1 MKRHILSV
9 VAAGLALTL
18 VTGCMKDDTSDVV
31 VSGGKTQISAGISET
46 RTSIGELVDGSRK
59 VYWSNGDQIAVNGT
73 ASAALENLGEQTGT
87 AVFTFDGVLSTP
99 YNALYPASI
108 WTDASTVTLPA
119 SQTHVDGSF
128 GQNAS
133 PMATYVA
140 DESELPMQFHHLCAV
155 VKLTITPD
163 ADTDEISY
171 IEFRG
176 NASEQVSGAFS
187 IDYQSAA
194 LTPASDAEAD
204 KSVRLNVNRT
214 LSADAD
220 NEFFVVVPEG
230 EYSQGF
236 TVKVVDVRGHY
247 MEKSTTSSK
256 TLVAGQINAMPA
268 FAFVPTDTELGVE
281 ISSAEQLVA
290 FAKAYNNKE
299 YADVSPLLVTL
310 TDDIVFDDQT
320 NADFVAIGNIFDDG
334 TTNYFNGSFNG
345 NGKTIKNWVTK
356 SPLFDYVGGAGI
368 VTDLTID
375 SSCTFAFDLS
385 DGAENYTSFVGY
397 HKGILK
403 NCHNNADIA
412 IDNAEITA
420 GINVGGLVGRCTE
433 GTIEDCTMNGKMSFG
448 TGFSTTE
455 DIYVGG
461 IVGNVTNE
469 QGVVKHSALNGSIDW
484 KGSVVD
490 VYEKE
495 SAVSSYKVLFLGGI
509 AGRITGR
516 IEYCTVSADGENVVI
531 NIVGENTSAFRT
543 NVGGIVGIVEE
554 GATVD
559 NCTNNGYIY
568 AQMQRNDDSAR
579 YECLGGIAGVNN
591 GVVSNSTNIGDVATR
606 SAVKDM
612 NIGGVVGYGN
622 SKNGVI
628 DGCRNSGKL
637 SAGSSNISPYG
648 GRYVR
653 IGGIC
658 GQSNQTVSNIS
669 NSGNF
674 DVSRVENSSTLTT
687 LAVGGCIGSTTA
699 DIAGDHNIVNT
710 GIIKTTLNV
719 SGTVYTAFGGVVG
732 NAEAS
737 VSGVDNSGLISIA
750 PRASITNMSA
760 GGVVGRFAPAAT
772 GSISDVTNS
781 GDIQISPNSMAYIS
795 NMNAGGVVGV
805 VASTAEVAVS
815 DVENRGNVQFD
826 YTSKKDKDEVPGHTD
841 IHMGGII
848 GASENTPLTVSNA
861 VNYGRVDKN
870 NDVKATGKSLYI
882 GGIVGYLANAKVSV
896 ADSHNY
902 GTTYNGH
909 WSNTLA
915 LTGSVYVGGIVAC
928 AVGASEAETVD
939 ITGCSNEVAVED
951 DAAATDGIYAK
962 RGYAGGIVG
971 YAKYVKVENCLNTTD
986 FTTGNIA
993 GFDGGI
999 AGYLESSSVT
1009 GSTNTGVVRASST
1022 QSPSSGGIA
1031 GYVDAMSSISAS
1043 KAFSDIVGTAGK
1055 VGGIAGTSV
1064 AGASISGCGFG
1075 GTLNSTAITEVSQ
1088 VCGDTNGTFTDNYI
1102 WDGQE

>member
-133 PMATYVA
+133 PMATYAA

-176 NASEQVSGAFS
+176 NASEQVSGAFA

-320 NADFVAIGNIFDDG
+320 NVDFEAIGCVLEG
-334 TTNYFNGSFNG
+334 GETNYFNGSFNG
-345 NGKTIKNWVTK
+345 NGKTIKNWVTG

-368 VTDLTID
+368 VADLTID
-375 SSCTFAFDLS
+375 ASCTFAFDLS

-448 TGFSTTE
+448 TGFKISD
-455 DIYVGG
+455 DINVGG
-461 IVGNVTNE
+461 IAAYNSNSI
-469 QGVVKHSALNGSIDW
+469 GVIKNSTLNGSIDW
-484 KGSVVD
+484 QGSVTD
-490 VYEKE
+490 SKR
-495 SAVSSYKVLFLGGI
+495 LCLGGI
-509 AGRITGR
+509 AGRIAGR
-516 IEYCTVSADGENVVI
+516 VEYCTVAADGENIVI
-531 NIVGENTSAFRT
+531 NILGETTSAYRT
-543 NVGGIVGIVEE
+543 NIGGIVGLVNE
-554 GATVD
+554 GAAVD
-559 NCTNNGYIY
+559 NCTNNGYISSK
-568 AQMQRNDDSAR
+568 MQRNDDAAR
-579 YECLGGIAGVNN
+579 WEYIGGVVGVNN
-591 GVVSNSTNIGDVATR
+591 GTVSNSENTANIATR
-606 SAVKDM
+606 SAVKYM
-612 NIGGVVGYGN
+612 SVGGVVGFGELE
-622 SKNGVI
+622 SGII
-628 DGCRNSGKL
+628 DGCKNSGTL
-637 SAGSSNISPYG
+637 SAGTSGVSPYG
-648 GRYVR
+648 GRYVCLA
-653 IGGIC
+653 GIC
-658 GQSNQTVSNIS
+658 AQNNQHVSNVS

-710 GIIKTTLNV
+710 GIITTTLNV

-737 VSGVDNSGLISIA
+737 VSGVENRGTVSIE
-750 PRASITNMSA
+750 PRATVINLNA
-760 GGVVGRFAPAAT
+760 GGVVGRVSSSTSVSVA
-772 GSISDVTNS
+772 DVVN
-781 GDIQISPNSMAYIS
+781 Y
-795 NMNAGGVVGV
+795 
-805 VASTAEVAVS
+805 
-815 DVENRGNVQFD
+815 GNVQFD
-826 YTSKKDKDEVPGHTD
+826 YTSKKGEVPGHTD

-861 VNYGRVDKN
+861 VNYGRIDKN

-882 GGIVGYLANAKVSV
+882 GGIAGYLANAKVSV

-1009 GSTNTGVVRASST
+1009 GSTNTGIIRATKT
-1022 QSPSSGGIA
+1022 QTPCSGGIA
-1031 GYVDAMSSISAS
+1031 GYIDAMSSISVS

-1055 VGGIAGTSV
+1055 VGGIAGTSD

-1088 VCGDTNGTFTDNYI
+1088 VCGDANGTFTDNYI

>member
-133 PMATYVA
+133 PMATYAA

-194 LTPASDAEAD
+194 LAPASDAEAD

-320 NADFVAIGNIFDDG
+320 NADFEAIGCVLEG
-334 TTNYFNGSFNG
+334 GETNYFNGSFNG
-345 NGKTIKNWVTK
+345 NGKSIKNWVVK

-375 SSCTFAFDLS
+375 ASCTFAFDLS

-448 TGFSTTE
+448 TGFKISD
-455 DIYVGG
+455 DINVGG
-461 IVGNVTNE
+461 IAAYNSNSI
-469 QGVVKHSALNGSIDW
+469 GVIKNSTLNGSIDW
-484 KGSVVD
+484 QGSVTD
-490 VYEKE
+490 SKR
-495 SAVSSYKVLFLGGI
+495 LCLGGI
-509 AGRITGR
+509 VGRIAGRV
-516 IEYCTVSADGENVVI
+516 EYCTVAADGENIVI
-531 NIVGENTSAFRT
+531 NILGETTSAFRT
-543 NVGGIVGIVEE
+543 NIGGIVGLVNE
-554 GATVD
+554 GAAVD
-559 NCTNNGYIY
+559 NCTNNGYISSK
-568 AQMQRNDDSAR
+568 MQRNDDAAR
-579 YECLGGIAGVNN
+579 WEYIGGVVGVNN
-591 GVVSNSTNIGDVATR
+591 GTVSNSENTANIATR
-606 SAVKDM
+606 SAVKYM
-612 NIGGVVGYGN
+612 SVGGVVGFGELE
-622 SKNGVI
+622 SGII
-628 DGCRNSGKL
+628 DGCKNSGTL
-637 SAGSSNISPYG
+637 SAGTSGVSPYG
-648 GRYVR
+648 GRYVCLA
-653 IGGIC
+653 GIC
-658 GQSNQTVSNIS
+658 AQNNQHVSNVS

-710 GIIKTTLNV
+710 GIITTTLNV

-737 VSGVDNSGLISIA
+737 VSGVENRGTVSIE
-750 PRASITNMSA
+750 PRATVINLNA
-760 GGVVGRFAPAAT
+760 GGVVGRVSSSTSVSVA
-772 GSISDVTNS
+772 DVVN
-781 GDIQISPNSMAYIS
+781 Y
-795 NMNAGGVVGV
+795 
-805 VASTAEVAVS
+805 
-815 DVENRGNVQFD
+815 GNVQFD
-826 YTSKKDKDEVPGHTD
+826 YTSKKGEVPGHTD

-861 VNYGRVDKN
+861 VNYGRIDKN

-882 GGIVGYLANAKVSV
+882 GGIAGYLANAKVSV

-1009 GSTNTGVVRASST
+1009 GSTNTGIIRATST
-1022 QSPSSGGIA
+1022 QAPCSGGIA
-1031 GYVDAMSSISAS
+1031 GYIDAMSSISAS
-1043 KAFSDIVGTAGK
+1043 KSFATIGGAAGK
-1055 VGGIAGTSV
+1055 TGGIAGSSV
-1064 AGASISGCGFG
+1064 AGALISGCGFG

-1088 VCGDTNGTFTDNYI
+1088 VCGDANGTFTDNYI

>member
-9 VAAGLALTL
+9 VAAGLAFTL

-133 PMATYVA
+133 PMATYAA

-320 NADFVAIGNIFDDG
+320 NADFEAIGCVLEG
-334 TTNYFNGSFNG
+334 GETNYFNGSFNG
-345 NGKTIKNWVTK
+345 NGKTIKNWVTG

-375 SSCTFAFDLS
+375 ASCTFTFDLS

-448 TGFSTTE
+448 TGFKISD
-455 DIYVGG
+455 DINVGG
-461 IVGNVTNE
+461 IAAYNSNSI
-469 QGVVKHSALNGSIDW
+469 GVIKNSTLNGSIDW
-484 KGSVVD
+484 QGSVTD
-490 VYEKE
+490 SKR
-495 SAVSSYKVLFLGGI
+495 LCLGGI
-509 AGRITGR
+509 VGRIAGRV
-516 IEYCTVSADGENVVI
+516 EYCTVAADGENIVI
-531 NIVGENTSAFRT
+531 NILGETTSAFRT
-543 NVGGIVGIVEE
+543 NIGGIVGLVNE
-554 GATVD
+554 GAAVD
-559 NCTNNGYIY
+559 NCTNNGYISSK
-568 AQMQRNDDSAR
+568 MQRNDDAAR
-579 YECLGGIAGVNN
+579 WEYIGGVVGVNN
-591 GVVSNSTNIGDVATR
+591 GTVSNSENTANIATR

-612 NIGGVVGYGN
+612 SVGGVVGFGELE
-622 SKNGVI
+622 SGII
-628 DGCRNSGKL
+628 DGCKNSGTL
-637 SAGSSNISPYG
+637 SAGTSGVSPYG

-653 IGGIC
+653 LAGIC
-658 GQSNQTVSNIS
+658 AQNNQHVSNVS

-737 VSGVDNSGLISIA
+737 VSGVENRGTVSIE
-750 PRASITNMSA
+750 PRATVINLNA
-760 GGVVGRFAPAAT
+760 GGVVGRVSSSTSVSVA
-772 GSISDVTNS
+772 DVVN
-781 GDIQISPNSMAYIS
+781 Y
-795 NMNAGGVVGV
+795 
-805 VASTAEVAVS
+805 
-815 DVENRGNVQFD
+815 GNVQFD
-826 YTSKKDKDEVPGHTD
+826 YTSKKDEVPGHTD

-870 NDVKATGKSLYI
+870 NDVRATGKSLYV
-882 GGIVGYLANAKVSV
+882 GGIAGYLANAKVSV

-1088 VCGDTNGTFTDNYI
+1088 VCGDANGTFTDNYI

>member
-73 ASAALENLGEQTGT
+73 ASAALDNLGEQTGT

-133 PMATYVA
+133 PMATYAA

-176 NASEQVSGAFS
+176 NASEQVSGAFA

-299 YADVSPLLVTL
+299 YADASPLFVTL
-310 TDDIVFDDQT
+310 TDDIVFDDTT

-345 NGKTIKNWVTK
+345 NGKTIKNWVTG

-375 SSCTFAFDLS
+375 ASCTFAFDLS

-448 TGFSTTE
+448 TGFKISD
-455 DIYVGG
+455 DINVGG
-461 IVGNVTNE
+461 IAAYNSNSI
-469 QGVVKHSALNGSIDW
+469 GVIKNSTLNGSIDW
-484 KGSVVD
+484 QGSVTD
-490 VYEKE
+490 SKR
-495 SAVSSYKVLFLGGI
+495 LCLGGI
-509 AGRITGR
+509 VGRIAGRV
-516 IEYCTVSADGENVVI
+516 EYCTVAADGENIVI
-531 NIVGENTSAFRT
+531 NILGETTSAYRT
-543 NVGGIVGIVEE
+543 NIGGIVGLVNE
-554 GATVD
+554 GAAVD
-559 NCTNNGYIY
+559 NCTNNGYISSK
-568 AQMQRNDDSAR
+568 MQRNDDAAR
-579 YECLGGIAGVNN
+579 WEYIGGVVGVNN
-591 GVVSNSTNIGDVATR
+591 GTVSNSENTANIATR
-606 SAVKDM
+606 SAVKYM
-612 NIGGVVGYGN
+612 SVGGVVGFGELE
-622 SKNGVI
+622 SGII
-628 DGCRNSGKL
+628 DGCKNSGTL
-637 SAGSSNISPYG
+637 SAGSSGVSPYG
-648 GRYVR
+648 GRYVCLA
-653 IGGIC
+653 GIC
-658 GQSNQTVSNIS
+658 AQNNQHVSNVS

-674 DVSRVENSSTLTT
+674 DVSRVENSPTLTT
-687 LAVGGCIGSTTA
+687 LAVGGCIGSTSA

-710 GIIKTTLNV
+710 GIITTTLNV

-737 VSGVDNSGLISIA
+737 VSGVENRGTVSIE
-750 PRASITNMSA
+750 PRATVINLNA
-760 GGVVGRFAPAAT
+760 GGVVGRVSSSTSVSVA
-772 GSISDVTNS
+772 DVVN
-781 GDIQISPNSMAYIS
+781 Y
-795 NMNAGGVVGV
+795 
-805 VASTAEVAVS
+805 
-815 DVENRGNVQFD
+815 GNVQFD
-826 YTSKKDKDEVPGHTD
+826 YTSKKGEVPGHTD

-861 VNYGRVDKN
+861 VNYGRIDKN

-882 GGIVGYLANAKVSV
+882 GGIAGYLANAKVSV

-1009 GSTNTGVVRASST
+1009 GSTNTGIIRATPT
-1022 QSPSSGGIA
+1022 QAPCSGGIA
-1031 GYVDAMSSISAS
+1031 GYIDAMSSISVS

-1088 VCGDTNGTFTDNYI
+1088 VCGDANGTFTDNYI

>member
-9 VAAGLALTL
+9 VAAGLAFTL

-133 PMATYVA
+133 PMATYAA

-176 NASEQVSGAFS
+176 NASEQVSGAFA

-320 NADFVAIGNIFDDG
+320 NADFEAIGCVLEG
-334 TTNYFNGSFNG
+334 GETNYFNGSFNG
-345 NGKTIKNWVTK
+345 NGKTIKNWVVK

-375 SSCTFAFDLS
+375 ASCTFAFDLT
-385 DGAENYTSFVGY
+385 DGSVNYTSIVGY
-397 HKGILK
+397 HKGLLQ
-403 NCHNNADIA
+403 NCHNNADIV
-412 IDNAEITA
+412 IDNTEITE

-448 TGFSTTE
+448 TGFKISD
-455 DIYVGG
+455 DINVGG
-461 IVGNVTNE
+461 IAAYNSNSI
-469 QGVVKHSALNGSIDW
+469 GVIKNSTLNGSIDW
-484 KGSVVD
+484 QGSVTD
-490 VYEKE
+490 SKR
-495 SAVSSYKVLFLGGI
+495 LCLGGI
-509 AGRITGR
+509 AGRIAGR
-516 IEYCTVSADGENVVI
+516 VEYCTVAADGENIVI
-531 NIVGENTSAFRT
+531 NILGETTSAYRT
-543 NVGGIVGIVEE
+543 NIGGIVGLVNE
-554 GATVD
+554 GAAVD
-559 NCTNNGYIY
+559 NCTNNGYISSK
-568 AQMQRNDDSAR
+568 MQRNDDAAR
-579 YECLGGIAGVNN
+579 WEYIGGVVGVNN
-591 GVVSNSTNIGDVATR
+591 GTVSNSENTANIATR
-606 SAVKDM
+606 SAVKYM
-612 NIGGVVGYGN
+612 SVGGVVGFGELE
-622 SKNGVI
+622 SGII
-628 DGCRNSGKL
+628 DGCKNSGTL
-637 SAGSSNISPYG
+637 SAGSSGVSPYG

-653 IGGIC
+653 LAGIC
-658 GQSNQTVSNIS
+658 AQNNQHVSNVS

-687 LAVGGCIGSTTA
+687 LEVGGCIGSTTA

-710 GIIKTTLNV
+710 GIITTTLNV

-737 VSGVDNSGLISIA
+737 VSGVENRGTVSIE
-750 PRASITNMSA
+750 PRATVINLNA
-760 GGVVGRFAPAAT
+760 GGVVGRVSSSTSVSVA
-772 GSISDVTNS
+772 DVVN
-781 GDIQISPNSMAYIS
+781 Y
-795 NMNAGGVVGV
+795 
-805 VASTAEVAVS
+805 
-815 DVENRGNVQFD
+815 GNVQFD
-826 YTSKKDKDEVPGHTD
+826 YTSKKGEVPGHTD

-861 VNYGRVDKN
+861 VNYGRIDKN

-882 GGIVGYLANAKVSV
+882 GGIAGYLANAKVSV

-1009 GSTNTGVVRASST
+1009 GSTNTGIIRATST
-1022 QSPSSGGIA
+1022 QAPCSGGIA
-1031 GYVDAMSSISAS
+1031 GYIDAMSSISVS

-1088 VCGDTNGTFTDNYI
+1088 VCGDANGTFTDNYI

>member
-133 PMATYVA
+133 PMATYAA

-176 NASEQVSGAFS
+176 NASEQVSGAFA

-320 NADFVAIGNIFDDG
+320 NADFEAIGCVLEG
-334 TTNYFNGSFNG
+334 GETNYFNGSFNG
-345 NGKTIKNWVTK
+345 NGKTIKNWVTG

-375 SSCTFAFDLS
+375 ASCTFAFDLS

-490 VYEKE
+490 VYEQE

-531 NIVGENTSAFRT
+531 NVVGENTSAFRT

-559 NCTNNGYIY
+559 NCTNNGYIS
-568 AQMQRNDDSAR
+568 AKMQRNEDSAR

-622 SKNGVI
+622 STSGVI
-628 DGCRNSGKL
+628 DGCSNSGKL
-637 SAGSSNISPYG
+637 SAGTSNISPYG

-653 IGGIC
+653 MGGIC

-669 NSGNF
+669 NSGAIE
-674 DVSRVENSSTLTT
+674 VSRVENSSSLTT
-687 LAVGGCIGSTTA
+687 LAVGGCIGYTSA
-699 DIAGDHNIVNT
+699 DIVGNHSIENT
-710 GIIKTTLNV
+710 GTVNTTLNV
-719 SGTVYTAFGGVVG
+719 AGTLYTAFGGVVG

-737 VSGVDNSGLISIA
+737 VSGVENRGTVSIE
-750 PRASITNMSA
+750 PRATVINLNA
-760 GGVVGRFAPAAT
+760 GGVVGRVSSSTSVSVA
-772 GSISDVTNS
+772 DVVN
-781 GDIQISPNSMAYIS
+781 Y
-795 NMNAGGVVGV
+795 
-805 VASTAEVAVS
+805 
-815 DVENRGNVQFD
+815 GNVQFD
-826 YTSKKDKDEVPGHTD
+826 YTSKKGEVPGHTD

-861 VNYGRVDKN
+861 VNYGRIDKN

-882 GGIVGYLANAKVSV
+882 GGIAGYLANAKVSV

-1009 GSTNTGVVRASST
+1009 GSTNTGIIRATST
-1022 QSPSSGGIA
+1022 QAPCSGGIA
-1031 GYVDAMSSISAS
+1031 GYIDAMSSISVS

-1088 VCGDTNGTFTDNYI
+1088 VCGDANGTFTDNYI

>member
-133 PMATYVA
+133 PMATYAA

-176 NASEQVSGAFS
+176 NASEQVSGAFA

-320 NADFVAIGNIFDDG
+320 NADFEAIGCVLEG
-334 TTNYFNGSFNG
+334 GETNYFNGSFNG
-345 NGKTIKNWVTK
+345 NGKTIKNWVTG

-375 SSCTFAFDLS
+375 ASCTFAFDLS

-448 TGFSTTE
+448 TGFKISD
-455 DIYVGG
+455 DINVGG
-461 IVGNVTNE
+461 IAAYNSNSI
-469 QGVVKHSALNGSIDW
+469 GVIKNSTLNGSIDW
-484 KGSVVD
+484 QGSVTD
-490 VYEKE
+490 SKR
-495 SAVSSYKVLFLGGI
+495 LCLGGI
-509 AGRITGR
+509 AGRIAGR
-516 IEYCTVSADGENVVI
+516 VEYCTVAADGENIVI
-531 NIVGENTSAFRT
+531 NILGETTSAYRT
-543 NVGGIVGIVEE
+543 NIGGIVGLVNE
-554 GATVD
+554 GAAVD
-559 NCTNNGYIY
+559 NCTNNGYISSK
-568 AQMQRNDDSAR
+568 MQRNDDAAR
-579 YECLGGIAGVNN
+579 WEYIGGVVGVNN
-591 GVVSNSTNIGDVATR
+591 GTVSNSENTANIATR
-606 SAVKDM
+606 SAVKYM
-612 NIGGVVGYGN
+612 SVGGVVGFGELE
-622 SKNGVI
+622 SGII
-628 DGCRNSGKL
+628 DGCKNSGTL
-637 SAGSSNISPYG
+637 SAGTSGVSPYG

-653 IGGIC
+653 MGGIC

-669 NSGNF
+669 NSGAVE
-674 DVSRVENSSTLTT
+674 VSRVENSGSLTT

-710 GIIKTTLNV
+710 GIITTTLNV

-737 VSGVDNSGLISIA
+737 VSGVENRGTVSIE
-750 PRASITNMSA
+750 PRATVINLNA
-760 GGVVGRFAPAAT
+760 GGVVGRVSSSTSVSVA
-772 GSISDVTNS
+772 DVVN
-781 GDIQISPNSMAYIS
+781 Y
-795 NMNAGGVVGV
+795 
-805 VASTAEVAVS
+805 
-815 DVENRGNVQFD
+815 GNVQFD
-826 YTSKKDKDEVPGHTD
+826 YTSKKDEVPGHTD

-951 DAAATDGIYAK
+951 DAADTDGIYAK

-1088 VCGDTNGTFTDNYI
+1088 VCGDANGTFTDNYI

>member
-133 PMATYVA
+133 PMATYAA

-176 NASEQVSGAFS
+176 NASEQVSGAFA

-320 NADFVAIGNIFDDG
+320 NADFEAIGCVLEG
-334 TTNYFNGSFNG
+334 GETNYFNGSFNG
-345 NGKTIKNWVTK
+345 NGKTIKNWVTG

-375 SSCTFAFDLS
+375 SSCTFAFDLT
-385 DGAENYTSFVGY
+385 DGSVNYTSIVGY
-397 HKGILK
+397 HKGLLQ
-403 NCHNNADIA
+403 NCHNNADIV
-412 IDNAEITA
+412 IDNTEITE

-490 VYEKE
+490 VYDKE

-531 NIVGENTSAFRT
+531 NVVGENTSAFRT

-559 NCTNNGYIY
+559 NCTNNGYIS
-568 AQMQRNDDSAR
+568 AKMQRNEDSAR

-653 IGGIC
+653 MGGIC
-658 GQSNQTVSNIS
+658 GQSNQTVSNVS

-737 VSGVDNSGLISIA
+737 VSGVENRGTVSIE
-750 PRASITNMSA
+750 PRATVINLNA
-760 GGVVGRFAPAAT
+760 GGVVGRVSSSTSVSVA
-772 GSISDVTNS
+772 DVVN
-781 GDIQISPNSMAYIS
+781 Y
-795 NMNAGGVVGV
+795 
-805 VASTAEVAVS
+805 
-815 DVENRGNVQFD
+815 GNVQFD
-826 YTSKKDKDEVPGHTD
+826 YTSKDGVPGHTD

-1088 VCGDTNGTFTDNYI
+1088 VCGDANGTFTDNYI

>member
-9 VAAGLALTL
+9 VAAGLAFTL

-133 PMATYVA
+133 PMATYAA

-155 VKLTITPD
+155 VKLTVTPD

-176 NASEQVSGAFS
+176 NASEQVSGAFA

-320 NADFVAIGNIFDDG
+320 NADFEAIGCVLEG
-334 TTNYFNGSFNG
+334 GETNYFNGSFNG
-345 NGKTIKNWVTK
+345 NGKTIKNWVVK

-375 SSCTFAFDLS
+375 ASCTFAFDLT
-385 DGAENYTSFVGY
+385 DGSVNYTSIVGY
-397 HKGILK
+397 HKGLLQ
-403 NCHNNADIA
+403 NCHNNADIV
-412 IDNAEITA
+412 IDNTEITE
-420 GINVGGLVGRCTE
+420 GINVGGLAGRVVE
-433 GTIEDCTMNGKMSFG
+433 GTIDGCTMNGKMSFG
-448 TGFSTTE
+448 TGFSTSN
-455 DIYVGG
+455 DINVGG
-461 IVGNVTNE
+461 IAAYNSNSI
-469 QGVVKHSALNGSIDW
+469 GVIKNSTLNGSIDW
-484 KGSVVD
+484 QGSVTD
-490 VYEKE
+490 SKR
-495 SAVSSYKVLFLGGI
+495 LCLGGI
-509 AGRITGR
+509 VGRIAGRV
-516 IEYCTVSADGENVVI
+516 EYCTVAADGENIVI
-531 NIVGENTSAFRT
+531 NILGETTSAYRT
-543 NVGGIVGIVEE
+543 NIGGIVGLVNE
-554 GATVD
+554 GAAVD
-559 NCTNNGYIY
+559 NCTNNGYISSK
-568 AQMQRNDDSAR
+568 MQRNDDAAR
-579 YECLGGIAGVNN
+579 WEYIGGVVGVNN
-591 GVVSNSTNIGDVATR
+591 GTVSNSENTANIATR
-606 SAVKDM
+606 SAVKYM
-612 NIGGVVGYGN
+612 SVGGVVGFGELE
-622 SKNGVI
+622 SGII
-628 DGCRNSGKL
+628 DGCKNSGTL
-637 SAGSSNISPYG
+637 SAGTSGVSPYG

-653 IGGIC
+653 LAGIC
-658 GQSNQTVSNIS
+658 AQNNQHVSNVS

-674 DVSRVENSSTLTT
+674 DVSRVENSPTLTT
-687 LAVGGCIGSTTA
+687 LEVGGCIGSTTA

-710 GIIKTTLNV
+710 GIITTTLNV

-737 VSGVDNSGLISIA
+737 VSGVENRGTVSIE
-750 PRASITNMSA
+750 PRATVINLNA
-760 GGVVGRFAPAAT
+760 GGVVGRVSSSTSVSVA
-772 GSISDVTNS
+772 DVVN
-781 GDIQISPNSMAYIS
+781 Y
-795 NMNAGGVVGV
+795 
-805 VASTAEVAVS
+805 
-815 DVENRGNVQFD
+815 GNVQFD
-826 YTSKKDKDEVPGHTD
+826 YTSKKGEVPGHTD

-870 NDVKATGKSLYI
+870 NDVKATGKSLYV
-882 GGIVGYLANAKVSV
+882 GGIAGYLANAKVSV

-1009 GSTNTGVVRASST
+1009 GSTNTGIIRATST
-1022 QSPSSGGIA
+1022 QAPCSGGIA
-1031 GYVDAMSSISAS
+1031 GYIDAMSSISVS

-1088 VCGDTNGTFTDNYI
+1088 VCGDANGTFTDNYI

>member
-133 PMATYVA
+133 PMATYAA

-176 NASEQVSGAFS
+176 NASEQVSGAFA

-281 ISSAEQLVA
+281 ISSAEQLIA
-290 FAKAYNNKE
+290 FAKAYNNQE
-299 YADVSPLLVTL
+299 YAEVSPLLVTL

-320 NADFVAIGNIFDDG
+320 NADFVAIGCVLEG
-334 TTNYFNGSFNG
+334 GETNYFNGSFNG
-345 NGKTIKNWVTK
+345 NGKTIKNWVTG

-375 SSCTFAFDLS
+375 ASCTFDFDLS

-448 TGFSTTE
+448 IGFKISD
-455 DIYVGG
+455 DINVGG
-461 IVGNVTNE
+461 IAAYNSNSI
-469 QGVVKHSALNGSIDW
+469 GVIKNSTLNGSIDW
-484 KGSVVD
+484 QGSVTD
-490 VYEKE
+490 SKR
-495 SAVSSYKVLFLGGI
+495 LCLGGI
-509 AGRITGR
+509 VGRIAGRV
-516 IEYCTVSADGENVVI
+516 EYCTVAADGENIVI
-531 NIVGENTSAFRT
+531 NILGETTSAYRT
-543 NVGGIVGIVEE
+543 NIGGIVGLVNE
-554 GATVD
+554 GAVVD
-559 NCTNNGYIY
+559 NCTNNGYISSK
-568 AQMQRNDDSAR
+568 MQRNDDAAR
-579 YECLGGIAGVNN
+579 WEYIGGVVGVNN
-591 GVVSNSTNIGDVATR
+591 GTVSNSENTANIATR
-606 SAVKDM
+606 SAVKYM
-612 NIGGVVGYGN
+612 SVGGVVGFGELE
-622 SKNGVI
+622 SGII
-628 DGCRNSGKL
+628 DGCKNSGTL
-637 SAGSSNISPYG
+637 SAGTSGVSPYG

-653 IGGIC
+653 LAGIC
-658 GQSNQTVSNIS
+658 AQNNQHVSNVS
-669 NSGNF
+669 NSGAIE
-674 DVSRVENSSTLTT
+674 VSRVENSSSLTT

-710 GIIKTTLNV
+710 GIITTTLNV

-737 VSGVDNSGLISIA
+737 VSGVENRGTVSIE
-750 PRASITNMSA
+750 PRATVINLNA
-760 GGVVGRFAPAAT
+760 GGVVGRVSSSTSVSVA
-772 GSISDVTNS
+772 DVVN
-781 GDIQISPNSMAYIS
+781 Y
-795 NMNAGGVVGV
+795 
-805 VASTAEVAVS
+805 
-815 DVENRGNVQFD
+815 GNVQFD
-826 YTSKKDKDEVPGHTD
+826 YTSKDGKGPGHTD

-870 NDVKATGKSLYI
+870 NDVKDTGKSLYV
-882 GGIVGYLANAKVSV
+882 GGIAGYLANAKVSV

-1088 VCGDTNGTFTDNYI
+1088 VCGDANGTFTDNYI

>member
-133 PMATYVA
+133 PMATYAA

-176 NASEQVSGAFS
+176 NASEQVSGAFA

-320 NADFVAIGNIFDDG
+320 NADFEAIGCVLEG
-334 TTNYFNGSFNG
+334 GETNYFNGSFNG
-345 NGKTIKNWVTK
+345 NGKTIKNWVVK

-375 SSCTFAFDLS
+375 ASCTFAFDLS

-490 VYEKE
+490 VYEQE

-531 NIVGENTSAFRT
+531 NVVGENTSAFRT

-559 NCTNNGYIY
+559 NCTNNGYIS
-568 AQMQRNDDSAR
+568 AKMQRNEDSAR

-653 IGGIC
+653 MGGIC

-737 VSGVDNSGLISIA
+737 VSGVENRGTVSIE
-750 PRASITNMSA
+750 PRATVINLNA
-760 GGVVGRFAPAAT
+760 GGVVGRVSSSTSVSVA
-772 GSISDVTNS
+772 DVVN
-781 GDIQISPNSMAYIS
+781 Y
-795 NMNAGGVVGV
+795 
-805 VASTAEVAVS
+805 
-815 DVENRGNVQFD
+815 GNVQFD
-826 YTSKKDKDEVPGHTD
+826 YTSKDGVPGHTD

-1009 GSTNTGVVRASST
+1009 GSTNTGIIRATST
-1022 QSPSSGGIA
+1022 QTPCSGGIA
-1031 GYVDAMSSISAS
+1031 GYIDAMSSISVS

-1088 VCGDTNGTFTDNYI
+1088 VCGDANGTFTDNYI

>member
-9 VAAGLALTL
+9 VAACLALTL

-133 PMATYVA
+133 PMATYAA

-176 NASEQVSGAFS
+176 NASEQVSGAFA

-320 NADFVAIGNIFDDG
+320 NADFEAIGCVLEG
-334 TTNYFNGSFNG
+334 GETNYFNGSFNG
-345 NGKTIKNWVTK
+345 NGKTIKNWVTG

-375 SSCTFAFDLS
+375 ASCTFAFDLS

-448 TGFSTTE
+448 TGFKISD
-455 DIYVGG
+455 DINVGG
-461 IVGNVTNE
+461 IAAYNSNSI
-469 QGVVKHSALNGSIDW
+469 GVIKNSTLNGSIDW
-484 KGSVVD
+484 QGSVTD
-490 VYEKE
+490 SKR
-495 SAVSSYKVLFLGGI
+495 LCLGGI
-509 AGRITGR
+509 VGRIAGRV
-516 IEYCTVSADGENVVI
+516 EYCTVAADGENIVI
-531 NIVGENTSAFRT
+531 NILGETTSAYRT
-543 NVGGIVGIVEE
+543 NIGGIVGLVNE
-554 GATVD
+554 GAAVD
-559 NCTNNGYIY
+559 NCTNNGYISSK
-568 AQMQRNDDSAR
+568 MQRNDDAAR
-579 YECLGGIAGVNN
+579 WEYIGGVVGVNN
-591 GVVSNSTNIGDVATR
+591 GTVSNSENTANIATR
-606 SAVKDM
+606 SAVKYM
-612 NIGGVVGYGN
+612 SVGGVVGFGELE
-622 SKNGVI
+622 SGII
-628 DGCRNSGKL
+628 DGCKNSGTL
-637 SAGSSNISPYG
+637 SAGTSGVPPYG
-648 GRYVR
+648 GRYVCLA
-653 IGGIC
+653 GIC
-658 GQSNQTVSNIS
+658 AQNNQHVSNVS

-710 GIIKTTLNV
+710 GIITTTLNV

-737 VSGVDNSGLISIA
+737 VSGVENRGTVSIE
-750 PRASITNMSA
+750 PRATVINLNA
-760 GGVVGRFAPAAT
+760 GGVVGRVSSSTSVSVA
-772 GSISDVTNS
+772 DVVN
-781 GDIQISPNSMAYIS
+781 Y
-795 NMNAGGVVGV
+795 
-805 VASTAEVAVS
+805 
-815 DVENRGNVQFD
+815 GNVQFD
-826 YTSKKDKDEVPGHTD
+826 YTSKKDEVPGHTD

-861 VNYGRVDKN
+861 VNYGRIDKN

-882 GGIVGYLANAKVSV
+882 GGIAGYLANAKVSV

-1009 GSTNTGVVRASST
+1009 GSTNTGIIRATST
-1022 QSPSSGGIA
+1022 QAPCSGGIA
-1031 GYVDAMSSISAS
+1031 GYIDAMSSISVS

-1088 VCGDTNGTFTDNYI
+1088 VCGDANGTFTDNYI

>member
-133 PMATYVA
+133 PMATYAA

-176 NASEQVSGAFS
+176 NASEQVSGAFA

-320 NADFVAIGNIFDDG
+320 NADLEAIGCVLEG
-334 TTNYFNGSFNG
+334 GETNYFNGSFNG
-345 NGKTIKNWVTK
+345 NGKTIKNWVVK

-375 SSCTFAFDLS
+375 ASCTFAFDLT
-385 DGAENYTSFVGY
+385 DGSVNYTSIVGY
-397 HKGILK
+397 HKGLLQ
-403 NCHNNADIA
+403 NCHNNADIV
-412 IDNAEITA
+412 IDNTEITE
-420 GINVGGLVGRCTE
+420 GINVGGLAGRVVE
-433 GTIEDCTMNGKMSFG
+433 GTIDGCTMNGKMSFG
-448 TGFSTTE
+448 TGFSTSN
-455 DIYVGG
+455 DINVGG
-461 IVGNVTNE
+461 IAAYNSNAE
-469 QGVVKHSALNGSIDW
+469 GVIKNSTLNGSIDW
-484 KGSVVD
+484 QGSVTNG
-490 VYEKE
+490 KRIC
-495 SAVSSYKVLFLGGI
+495 LGGI

-516 IEYCTVSADGENVVI
+516 VEYCTVAADGDNSVI
-531 NIVGENTSAFRT
+531 NTFGDNTYTTALGGMVGVVN
-543 NVGGIVGIVEE
+543 E
-554 GATVD
+554 GASID
-559 NCTNNGYIY
+559 NCTNNGRITTK
-568 AQMQRNDDSAR
+568 MQRINSEGTNDASR
-579 YECLGGIAGVNN
+579 YEYIGGIAGLSDGSVINC
-591 GVVSNSTNIGDVATR
+591 SNTAFTQTR
-606 SAVKDM
+606 SSMKTIS
-612 NIGGVVGYGN
+612 IGGVVGYSREG
-622 SKNGVI
+622 STVS
-628 DGCRNSGKL
+628 GCTNSGNVTART
-637 SAGSSNISPYG
+637 SGASPFG
-648 GRYVR
+648 GRYLTFGGV
-653 IGGIC
+653 IGSSAG
-658 GQSNQTVSNIS
+658 TVSDIS
-669 NSGNF
+669 NSGPLE
-674 DVSRVENSSTLTT
+674 VSRMDNYSSSS
-687 LAVGGCIGSTTA
+687 LAFGGCIGQSSS
-699 DIAGDHNIVNT
+699 DIDGKGMIVNT
-710 GIIKTTLNV
+710 GEVV
-719 SGTVYTAFGGVVG
+719 SNLFSSDCSYYAQGGVIG
-732 NAEAS
+732 YATAS
-737 VSGVDNSGLISIA
+737 VSGVENRGAVTFTLSGILA
-750 PRASITNMSA
+750 NTNT
-760 GGVVGRFAPAAT
+760 GGVLGMSSGTAITIADCR
-772 GSISDVTNS
+772 NS
-781 GDIQISPNSMAYIS
+781 GDVTRSNDESNVSKNSG
-795 NMNAGGVVGV
+795 NA
-805 VASTAEVAVS
+805 
-815 DVENRGNVQFD
+815 
-826 YTSKKDKDEVPGHTD
+826 
-841 IHMGGII
+841 
-848 GASENTPLTVSNA
+848 L
-861 VNYGRVDKN
+861 
-870 NDVKATGKSLYI
+870 
-882 GGIVGYLANAKVSV
+882 GGIVGGIRGVASRVENCTNTGTIRQGIWNNNLTANIA
-896 ADSHNY
+896 
-902 GTTYNGH
+902 TT
-909 WSNTLA
+909 A
-915 LTGSVYVGGIVAC
+915 GI
-928 AVGASEAETVD
+928 
-939 ITGCSNEVAVED
+939 
-951 DAAATDGIYAK
+951 
-962 RGYAGGIVG
+962 AGGIVG
-971 YAKYVKVENCLNTTD
+971 AIVGAGDSNRAEIVNCEASEGTIY
-986 FTTGNIA
+986 GKR
-993 GFDGGI
+993 GFLGGI
-999 AGYLESSSVT
+999 AGYAEFADISNSRNYMSTDSNIAAYTSGIAAYMVSSSVDGCT
-1009 GSTNTGVVRASST
+1009 CKASLNSTSGT
-1022 QSPSSGGIA
+1022 PFLGGIA
-1031 GYVDAMSSISAS
+1031 AFVDGAS
-1043 KAFSDIVGTAGK
+1043 KVTDSKYYGSLVSGVAALVS
-1055 VGGIAGTSV
+1055 GGV
-1064 AGASISGCGFG
+1064 AAQTESGAAISGCGFG
-1075 GTLNSTAITEVSQ
+1075 GTIEGAAMTEAD

>member
-31 VSGGKTQISAGISET
+31 VSGGKAQISAGISET

-133 PMATYVA
+133 PMATYAA

-176 NASEQVSGAFS
+176 NASEQVSGAFA

-281 ISSAEQLVA
+281 ISSAEQLIA
-290 FAKAYNNKE
+290 FAKAYNNGE
-299 YADVSPLLVTL
+299 YADASPLFVTL

-320 NADFVAIGNIFDDG
+320 NADFEAIGCVLEG
-334 TTNYFNGSFNG
+334 GETNYFNGSFNG
-345 NGKTIKNWVTK
+345 NGKTIKNWVTG

-375 SSCTFAFDLS
+375 ASCTFAFDLS

-448 TGFSTTE
+448 TGFKISD
-455 DIYVGG
+455 DINVGG
-461 IVGNVTNE
+461 IAAYNSNSI
-469 QGVVKHSALNGSIDW
+469 GVIKNSTLNGSIDW
-484 KGSVVD
+484 QGSVTD
-490 VYEKE
+490 SKR
-495 SAVSSYKVLFLGGI
+495 LCLGGI
-509 AGRITGR
+509 VGRIAGRV
-516 IEYCTVSADGENVVI
+516 EYCTVAADGENIVI
-531 NIVGENTSAFRT
+531 NILGETTSAYRT
-543 NVGGIVGIVEE
+543 NIGGIVGLVNE
-554 GATVD
+554 GAVVD
-559 NCTNNGYIY
+559 NCTNNGYISSK
-568 AQMQRNDDSAR
+568 MQRNDDAAR
-579 YECLGGIAGVNN
+579 WEYIGGVVGVNN
-591 GVVSNSTNIGDVATR
+591 GTVSNSENTANIATR
-606 SAVKDM
+606 SAVKYM
-612 NIGGVVGYGN
+612 SVGGVVGFGELE
-622 SKNGVI
+622 SGII
-628 DGCRNSGKL
+628 DGCKNSGTL
-637 SAGSSNISPYG
+637 SAGTSGVSPYG
-648 GRYVR
+648 GRYVCLA
-653 IGGIC
+653 GIC
-658 GQSNQTVSNIS
+658 AQNNQHVSNVS

-710 GIIKTTLNV
+710 GIITTTLNV

-737 VSGVDNSGLISIA
+737 VSGVENRGTVSIE
-750 PRASITNMSA
+750 PRATVINLNA
-760 GGVVGRFAPAAT
+760 GGVVGRVSSSTSVSVA
-772 GSISDVTNS
+772 DVVN
-781 GDIQISPNSMAYIS
+781 Y
-795 NMNAGGVVGV
+795 
-805 VASTAEVAVS
+805 
-815 DVENRGNVQFD
+815 GNVQFD
-826 YTSKKDKDEVPGHTD
+826 YTSKKGEVPGHTD

-861 VNYGRVDKN
+861 VNYGRIDKN

-882 GGIVGYLANAKVSV
+882 GGIAGYLANAKVSV

-1009 GSTNTGVVRASST
+1009 GSTNTGIIRATPT
-1022 QSPSSGGIA
+1022 QAPCSGGIA
-1031 GYVDAMSSISAS
+1031 GYIDAMSSISVS

-1088 VCGDTNGTFTDNYI
+1088 VCGDANGTFTDNYI

>member
-133 PMATYVA
+133 PMATYAA

-176 NASEQVSGAFS
+176 NASEQVSGAFA

-320 NADFVAIGNIFDDG
+320 NADFEAIGCVLEG
-334 TTNYFNGSFNG
+334 GETNYFNGSFNG
-345 NGKTIKNWVTK
+345 NGKTIKNWVTG

-368 VTDLTID
+368 VADLTID
-375 SSCTFAFDLS
+375 ASCTFTFDLS

-420 GINVGGLVGRCTE
+420 GINVGGLAGRVVE
-433 GTIEDCTMNGKMSFG
+433 GTIDGCTMNGKMSFG

-490 VYEKE
+490 VYEQE

-531 NIVGENTSAFRT
+531 NVVGENTSAFRT

-559 NCTNNGYIY
+559 NCTNNGYIS
-568 AQMQRNDDSAR
+568 AKMQRNEDSAR

-622 SKNGVI
+622 STSGVI
-628 DGCRNSGKL
+628 DGCSNSGKL
-637 SAGSSNISPYG
+637 SAGTSGTSPYG

-653 IGGIC
+653 MGGIC

-669 NSGNF
+669 NSGAVE
-674 DVSRVENSSTLTT
+674 VSRVENSGSLTT

-710 GIIKTTLNV
+710 GIITTTLNV

-737 VSGVDNSGLISIA
+737 VSGVENRGTVSIE
-750 PRASITNMSA
+750 PRATVINLNA
-760 GGVVGRFAPAAT
+760 GGVVGRVSSSTSVSVA
-772 GSISDVTNS
+772 DVVN
-781 GDIQISPNSMAYIS
+781 Y
-795 NMNAGGVVGV
+795 
-805 VASTAEVAVS
+805 
-815 DVENRGNVQFD
+815 GNVQFD
-826 YTSKKDKDEVPGHTD
+826 YTSKKDEVPGHTD

-861 VNYGRVDKN
+861 VNYGRIDKN

-882 GGIVGYLANAKVSV
+882 GGIAGYLANAKVSV

-951 DAAATDGIYAK
+951 DAADTDGIYAK

-1009 GSTNTGVVRASST
+1009 GSTNTGIIRATST
-1022 QSPSSGGIA
+1022 QAPCSGGIA
-1031 GYVDAMSSISAS
+1031 GYIDAMSSISVS

-1088 VCGDTNGTFTDNYI
+1088 VCGDANGTFTDNYI

>member
-133 PMATYVA
+133 PMATYAA

-176 NASEQVSGAFS
+176 NASEQVSGAFA

-320 NADFVAIGNIFDDG
+320 NADFEAIGCVLEG
-334 TTNYFNGSFNG
+334 GETNYFNGSFNG
-345 NGKTIKNWVTK
+345 NGKTIKNWVTG

-375 SSCTFAFDLS
+375 ASCTFAFDLS

-490 VYEKE
+490 VYDKE

-531 NIVGENTSAFRT
+531 NVVGENTSAFRT

-559 NCTNNGYIY
+559 NCTNNGYIS
-568 AQMQRNDDSAR
+568 AKMQRNEDSAR

-622 SKNGVI
+622 STSGVI
-628 DGCRNSGKL
+628 DGCSNSGKL
-637 SAGSSNISPYG
+637 SAGTSGTSPYG

-653 IGGIC
+653 MGGIC
-658 GQSNQTVSNIS
+658 GQSNQSVSNIS
-669 NSGNF
+669 NSGAVE
-674 DVSRVENSSTLTT
+674 VSRVENSSSLTT
-687 LAVGGCIGSTTA
+687 LAVGGCIGYTSA
-699 DIAGDHNIVNT
+699 DIVGNHSIENT
-710 GIIKTTLNV
+710 GTVNTTLNV
-719 SGTVYTAFGGVVG
+719 AGTLYTAFGGIVG
-732 NAEAS
+732 DAKAS

-826 YTSKKDKDEVPGHTD
+826 YDEKKGEVPEHTD
-841 IHMGGII
+841 IRMGGVI
-848 GASENTPLTVSNA
+848 GLSESTPLTMSKA
-861 VNYGRVDKN
+861 MNYGRIYKYN
-870 NDVKATGKSLYI
+870 NQANNAGRSIYT
-882 GGIVGYLANAKVSV
+882 GGIAGCLTNGKISV
-896 ADSHNY
+896 VDCHNY
-902 GTTYNGH
+902 GSLYNGH
-909 WSNTLA
+909 WNNTVGSTA
-915 LTGSVYVGGIVAC
+915 SVYVGGIVSC
-928 AVGASEAETVD
+928 ALGASETETID
-939 ITGCSNEVAVED
+939 ITGCSNEIDVED
-951 DAAATDGIYAK
+951 AIGIYAK

-971 YAKYVKVENCLNTTD
+971 YAKYVKVDNCVNTTD
-986 FTTGNIA
+986 FPTSNIA
-993 GFDGGI
+993 QYDGGI
-999 AGYLESSSVT
+999 AAYLESSSVT
-1009 GSTNTGVVRASST
+1009 GSVNTGMVYATLTRT
-1022 QSPSSGGIA
+1022 PSSGGIA
-1031 GYVDAMSSISAS
+1031 GYVDGMSSISAS
-1043 KAFSDIVGTAGK
+1043 KSFATIGGAAGK
-1055 VGGIAGTSV
+1055 TGGIAGSSV
-1064 AGASISGCGFG
+1064 AGALISGCGFG

-1088 VCGDTNGTFTDNYI
+1088 VCGDANGTFTDNYI

>member
-1 MKRHILSV
+1 MS
-9 VAAGLALTL
+9 
-18 VTGCMKDDTSDVV
+18 
-31 VSGGKTQISAGISET
+31 
-46 RTSIGELVDGSRK
+46 
-59 VYWSNGDQIAVNGT
+59 
-73 ASAALENLGEQTGT
+73 
-87 AVFTFDGVLSTP
+87 
-99 YNALYPASI
+99 
-108 WTDASTVTLPA
+108 LPA

-133 PMATYVA
+133 PMATYAA

-176 NASEQVSGAFS
+176 NASEQVSGAFA

-320 NADFVAIGNIFDDG
+320 NADFEAIGCVLEG
-334 TTNYFNGSFNG
+334 GETNYFNGSFNG
-345 NGKTIKNWVTK
+345 NGKTIKNWVTG

-375 SSCTFAFDLS
+375 ASCTFAFDLS

-448 TGFSTTE
+448 TGFKISD
-455 DIYVGG
+455 DINVGG
-461 IVGNVTNE
+461 IAAYNSNSI
-469 QGVVKHSALNGSIDW
+469 GVIKNSTLNGSIDW
-484 KGSVVD
+484 QGSVTD
-490 VYEKE
+490 SKR
-495 SAVSSYKVLFLGGI
+495 LCLGGI
-509 AGRITGR
+509 AGRIAGR
-516 IEYCTVSADGENVVI
+516 VEYCTVAADGENIVI
-531 NIVGENTSAFRT
+531 NILGETTSAYRT
-543 NVGGIVGIVEE
+543 NIGGIVGLVNE
-554 GATVD
+554 GAAVD
-559 NCTNNGYIY
+559 NCTNNGYISSK
-568 AQMQRNDDSAR
+568 MQRNDDAAR
-579 YECLGGIAGVNN
+579 WEYIGGVVGVNN
-591 GVVSNSTNIGDVATR
+591 GTVSNSENTANIATR
-606 SAVKDM
+606 SAVKYM
-612 NIGGVVGYGN
+612 SVGGVVGFGELE
-622 SKNGVI
+622 SGII
-628 DGCRNSGKL
+628 DGCKNSGTL
-637 SAGSSNISPYG
+637 SAGTSGVSPYG

-653 IGGIC
+653 MGGIC

-669 NSGNF
+669 NSGAVE
-674 DVSRVENSSTLTT
+674 VSRVENSGSLTT

-710 GIIKTTLNV
+710 GIITTTLNV

-737 VSGVDNSGLISIA
+737 VSGVENRGTVSIE
-750 PRASITNMSA
+750 PRATVINLNA
-760 GGVVGRFAPAAT
+760 GGVVGRVSSSTSVSVA
-772 GSISDVTNS
+772 DVVN
-781 GDIQISPNSMAYIS
+781 Y
-795 NMNAGGVVGV
+795 
-805 VASTAEVAVS
+805 
-815 DVENRGNVQFD
+815 GNVQFD
-826 YTSKKDKDEVPGHTD
+826 YTSKKDEVPGHTD

-951 DAAATDGIYAK
+951 DAADTDGIYAK

-1055 VGGIAGTSV
+1055 VGGIAGTPV

-1088 VCGDTNGTFTDNYI
+1088 VCGDANGTFTDNYI

>member
-133 PMATYVA
+133 PMATYAA

-176 NASEQVSGAFS
+176 NASEQVSGAFA

-320 NADFVAIGNIFDDG
+320 NADFEAIGCVLEG
-334 TTNYFNGSFNG
+334 GETNYFNGSFNG
-345 NGKTIKNWVTK
+345 NGKTIKNWVTG

-375 SSCTFAFDLS
+375 ASCTFAFDLS

-448 TGFSTTE
+448 TGFKISD
-455 DIYVGG
+455 DINVGG
-461 IVGNVTNE
+461 IAAYNSNSI
-469 QGVVKHSALNGSIDW
+469 GVIKNSTLNGSIDW
-484 KGSVVD
+484 QGSVTD
-490 VYEKE
+490 SKR
-495 SAVSSYKVLFLGGI
+495 LCLGGI
-509 AGRITGR
+509 VGRIAGRV
-516 IEYCTVSADGENVVI
+516 EYCTVAADGENIVI
-531 NIVGENTSAFRT
+531 NILGETTSAFRT
-543 NVGGIVGIVEE
+543 NIGGIVGLVNE
-554 GATVD
+554 GAAVD
-559 NCTNNGYIY
+559 NCTNNGYISSK
-568 AQMQRNDDSAR
+568 MQRNDDAAR
-579 YECLGGIAGVNN
+579 WEYIGGVVGVNN
-591 GVVSNSTNIGDVATR
+591 GTVSNSENTANIATR

-612 NIGGVVGYGN
+612 SVGGVVGFGELE
-622 SKNGVI
+622 SGII
-628 DGCRNSGKL
+628 DGCKNSGTL
-637 SAGSSNISPYG
+637 SAGTSGVSPYG

-653 IGGIC
+653 LAGIC
-658 GQSNQTVSNIS
+658 AQNNQHVSNVS

-737 VSGVDNSGLISIA
+737 VSGVENRGTVSIE
-750 PRASITNMSA
+750 PRATVINLNA
-760 GGVVGRFAPAAT
+760 GGVVGRVSSSTSVSVA
-772 GSISDVTNS
+772 DVVN
-781 GDIQISPNSMAYIS
+781 Y
-795 NMNAGGVVGV
+795 
-805 VASTAEVAVS
+805 
-815 DVENRGNVQFD
+815 GNVQFD
-826 YTSKKDKDEVPGHTD
+826 YTSKKDEVPGHTD

-870 NDVKATGKSLYI
+870 NDVRATGKSLYV
-882 GGIVGYLANAKVSV
+882 GGIAGYLANAKVSV

-1009 GSTNTGVVRASST
+1009 GSTNTGIIRATST
-1022 QSPSSGGIA
+1022 QTPCSGGIA
-1031 GYVDAMSSISAS
+1031 GYIDAMSSISVS

-1088 VCGDTNGTFTDNYI
+1088 VCGDANGTFTDNYI

>member
-133 PMATYVA
+133 PMATYAA

-281 ISSAEQLVA
+281 ISSAEQLIA

-320 NADFVAIGNIFDDG
+320 NADFEAIGCVLEG
-334 TTNYFNGSFNG
+334 GETNYFNGSFNG
-345 NGKTIKNWVTK
+345 NGKTIKNWVTG

-368 VTDLTID
+368 VADLTID
-375 SSCTFAFDLS
+375 ASCTFTFDLS

-448 TGFSTTE
+448 TGFKISD
-455 DIYVGG
+455 DINVGG
-461 IVGNVTNE
+461 IAAYNSNSI
-469 QGVVKHSALNGSIDW
+469 GVIKNSTLNGSIDW
-484 KGSVVD
+484 QGSVTD
-490 VYEKE
+490 SKR
-495 SAVSSYKVLFLGGI
+495 LCLGGI
-509 AGRITGR
+509 VGRIAGRV
-516 IEYCTVSADGENVVI
+516 EYCTVAADGENIVI
-531 NIVGENTSAFRT
+531 NILGETTSAYRT
-543 NVGGIVGIVEE
+543 NIGGIVGLVNE
-554 GATVD
+554 GAAVD
-559 NCTNNGYIY
+559 NCTNNGYISSK
-568 AQMQRNDDSAR
+568 MQRNDDAAR
-579 YECLGGIAGVNN
+579 WEYIGGVVGVNN
-591 GVVSNSTNIGDVATR
+591 GTVSNSENTANIATR
-606 SAVKDM
+606 SAVKYM
-612 NIGGVVGYGN
+612 SVGGVVGFGELE
-622 SKNGVI
+622 SGII
-628 DGCRNSGKL
+628 DGCKNSGTL
-637 SAGSSNISPYG
+637 SAGSSGVSPYG

-653 IGGIC
+653 LAGIC
-658 GQSNQTVSNIS
+658 AQNNQHVSNVS

-687 LAVGGCIGSTTA
+687 LEVGGCIGSTTA

-710 GIIKTTLNV
+710 GIITTTLNV

-737 VSGVDNSGLISIA
+737 VSGVENRGTVSIE
-750 PRASITNMSA
+750 PRATVINLNA
-760 GGVVGRFAPAAT
+760 GGVVGRVSSSTSVSVA
-772 GSISDVTNS
+772 DVVN
-781 GDIQISPNSMAYIS
+781 Y
-795 NMNAGGVVGV
+795 
-805 VASTAEVAVS
+805 
-815 DVENRGNVQFD
+815 GNVQFD
-826 YTSKKDKDEVPGHTD
+826 YTSKKGEVPGHTD

-861 VNYGRVDKN
+861 VNYGRIDKN

-882 GGIVGYLANAKVSV
+882 GGIAGYLANAKVSV

-1009 GSTNTGVVRASST
+1009 GSTNTGIIRATST
-1022 QSPSSGGIA
+1022 QAPCSGGIA
-1031 GYVDAMSSISAS
+1031 GYIDAMSSISVS

-1088 VCGDTNGTFTDNYI
+1088 VCGDANGTFTDNYI

>member
-31 VSGGKTQISAGISET
+31 VSSGKTQISAGISET

-133 PMATYVA
+133 PMATYAA

-176 NASEQVSGAFS
+176 NASEQVSGAFA

-204 KSVRLNVNRT
+204 KSVRLNVNRN

-320 NADFVAIGNIFDDG
+320 NADFEAIGCVLEG
-334 TTNYFNGSFNG
+334 GETNYFNGSFNG
-345 NGKTIKNWVTK
+345 NGKTIKNWVTG

-375 SSCTFAFDLS
+375 ASCTFAFDLS

-448 TGFSTTE
+448 AGFKISD
-455 DIYVGG
+455 DINVGG
-461 IVGNVTNE
+461 IAAYNSNSI
-469 QGVVKHSALNGSIDW
+469 GVIKNSTLNGSIDW
-484 KGSVVD
+484 QGSVTD
-490 VYEKE
+490 SKR
-495 SAVSSYKVLFLGGI
+495 LCLGGI
-509 AGRITGR
+509 VGRIAGRV
-516 IEYCTVSADGENVVI
+516 EYCTVAADGENIVI
-531 NIVGENTSAFRT
+531 NILGETTSAYRT
-543 NVGGIVGIVEE
+543 NIGGIVGLVNE
-554 GATVD
+554 GAVVD
-559 NCTNNGYIY
+559 NCTNNGYISSK
-568 AQMQRNDDSAR
+568 MQRNDDAAR
-579 YECLGGIAGVNN
+579 WEYIGGVVGVNN
-591 GVVSNSTNIGDVATR
+591 GTVSNSENTANIATR
-606 SAVKDM
+606 SAVKYM
-612 NIGGVVGYGN
+612 SVGGVVGFGELE
-622 SKNGVI
+622 SGII
-628 DGCRNSGKL
+628 DGCKNSGTL
-637 SAGSSNISPYG
+637 SAGTSGVSPYG

-653 IGGIC
+653 LAGIC
-658 GQSNQTVSNIS
+658 AQNNQHVSNVS

-674 DVSRVENSSTLTT
+674 DVSRVENSPTLTT

-710 GIIKTTLNV
+710 GIITTTLNV

-737 VSGVDNSGLISIA
+737 VSGVENRGTVSIE
-750 PRASITNMSA
+750 PRATVINLNA
-760 GGVVGRFAPAAT
+760 GGVVGRVSSSTSVSVA
-772 GSISDVTNS
+772 DVVN
-781 GDIQISPNSMAYIS
+781 Y
-795 NMNAGGVVGV
+795 
-805 VASTAEVAVS
+805 
-815 DVENRGNVQFD
+815 GNVQFD
-826 YTSKKDKDEVPGHTD
+826 YTSKKGEVPGHTD

-861 VNYGRVDKN
+861 VNYGRIDKN

-882 GGIVGYLANAKVSV
+882 GGIAGYLANAKVSV

-986 FTTGNIA
+986 FMTGNIA

-1009 GSTNTGVVRASST
+1009 GSTNTGVVRASLT

-1031 GYVDAMSSISAS
+1031 GYVDAMSSISVS
-1043 KAFSDIVGTAGK
+1043 KAFSNIVGTAGK
-1055 VGGIAGTSV
+1055 VGGIAGTSA

-1088 VCGDTNGTFTDNYI
+1088 VCGDANGTFTDNYI

>member
-133 PMATYVA
+133 PMATYAA

-176 NASEQVSGAFS
+176 NASEQVSGAFA

-320 NADFVAIGNIFDDG
+320 NADFEAIGCVLEG
-334 TTNYFNGSFNG
+334 GETNYFNGSFNG
-345 NGKTIKNWVTK
+345 NGKTIKNWVTG

-375 SSCTFAFDLS
+375 ASCTFDFDLS

-448 TGFSTTE
+448 TGFKISD
-455 DIYVGG
+455 DINVGG
-461 IVGNVTNE
+461 IAAYNSNSI
-469 QGVVKHSALNGSIDW
+469 GVIKNSTLNGSIDW
-484 KGSVVD
+484 QGSVTD
-490 VYEKE
+490 SKR
-495 SAVSSYKVLFLGGI
+495 LCLGGI
-509 AGRITGR
+509 VGRIAGRV
-516 IEYCTVSADGENVVI
+516 EYCTVAADGENIVI
-531 NIVGENTSAFRT
+531 NILGETTSAFRT
-543 NVGGIVGIVEE
+543 NIGGIVGLVNE
-554 GATVD
+554 GAVVD
-559 NCTNNGYIY
+559 NCTNNGYISSK
-568 AQMQRNDDSAR
+568 MQRNDDAAR
-579 YECLGGIAGVNN
+579 WEYIGGVVGVNN
-591 GVVSNSTNIGDVATR
+591 GTVSNSENTANVATR
-606 SAVKDM
+606 SAVKYM
-612 NIGGVVGYGN
+612 SVGGVVGFGELE
-622 SKNGVI
+622 SGII
-628 DGCRNSGKL
+628 DGCKNSGTL
-637 SAGSSNISPYG
+637 SAGTSGVSPYG
-648 GRYVR
+648 GRYVCLA
-653 IGGIC
+653 GIC
-658 GQSNQTVSNIS
+658 AQNNQHVSNVS

-710 GIIKTTLNV
+710 GIITTTLNV

-737 VSGVDNSGLISIA
+737 VSGVENRGTVSIE
-750 PRASITNMSA
+750 PRATVINLNA
-760 GGVVGRFAPAAT
+760 GGVVGRVSSSTSVSVA
-772 GSISDVTNS
+772 DVVN
-781 GDIQISPNSMAYIS
+781 Y
-795 NMNAGGVVGV
+795 
-805 VASTAEVAVS
+805 
-815 DVENRGNVQFD
+815 GNVQFD
-826 YTSKKDKDEVPGHTD
+826 YTSKKGEVPGHTD

-882 GGIVGYLANAKVSV
+882 GGIAGYLANAKVSV

-1031 GYVDAMSSISAS
+1031 GYIDAMSSISAS

-1075 GTLNSTAITEVSQ
+1075 GTLNGTAITETSQ
-1088 VCGDTNGTFTDNYI
+1088 VCGDANGTFTDNYI
-1102 WDGQE
+1102 WNGQE